1 MTEQQL
7 DPQGEAHEALGSV
20 ANDYGQRV
28 LSDPRMIG
36 NLVTDLLPDLPRER
50 SLLVT
55 GAEADI
61 AGELTQH
68 VQEQHLDP
76 NTAVQLVARSLVD
89 RRSLDPAASMWVT
102 SEYAQALGYPV
113 QSSQAPPP
121 PGPGGLNPP
130 PVVGPAPP
138 QTVTSYAPYAA
149 PNQPTNPPPADP
161 TFVPGGGGGYGG
173 TPGAGG
179 GYGGSQPPAGGGF
192 GGAPAGGGYGG
203 SQPPA
208 GGGGYGGPPPPAG
221 GGGYGGPPPPP
232 PAGYGGFS
240 NPSPAGGVGT
250 PTPTPMPWAAGGGGQ
265 PPKRRSNKGL
275 LYGGGAAAVVVI
287 LVVALLAGG
296 VFNSPK
302 VKPTPTP
309 TPTVHSASPK
319 PTPTPTNTG
328 TSTGLASLT
337 SLLPQDI
344 DDPATQCTQTTYKWT
359 MPGLVQALTCTD
371 PGLPGG
377 YVYAYQVKTYA
388 DYQTSFANYNKWWG
402 FGNSTPGSNCPPGNS
417 PNDEGTTGWHD
428 NFFPARDG
436 QVLECEWVGA
446 GSTPNEPAYTWTLP
460 TENAFI
466 VAQGA
471 ANSAFSVLDTW
482 WTKDSGPLSSP
493 TPAPASS

>member
-121 PGPGGLNPP
+121 GPGGLNPP

-149 PNQPTNPPPADP
+149 PNQPTNPPPADQ
-161 TFVPGGGGGYGG
+161 TFIPR
-173 TPGAGG
+173 GG
-179 GYGGSQPPAGGGF
+179 GYGGSQPPPGGGYGGVPAGGGGYGAPQPPP
-192 GGAPAGGGYGG
+192 GGGYGGVPAGGGYGG

-208 GGGGYGGPPPPAG
+208 GAGYGGPQPPAPGGYGG
-221 GGGYGGPPPPP
+221 
-232 PAGYGGFS
+232 F
-240 NPSPAGGVGT
+240 PSPAGGGVGT
-250 PTPTPMPWAAGGGGQ
+250 PTPTPPLWGPGGGGQ
-265 PPKRRSNKGL
+265 PPTRRRGNKGL

-302 VKPTPTP
+302 
-309 TPTVHSASPK
+309 PK
-319 PTPTPTNTG
+319 PTPTPTFSSHSASPKPSPTPTSTG
-328 TSTGLASLT
+328 TGLASLT

-344 DDPATQCTQTTYKWT
+344 ADPATQCKAQSPPFNWT

-371 PGLPGG
+371 PGLPSG
-377 YVYAYQVKTYA
+377 YVYAYQVKTAA
-388 DYQTSFANYNKWWG
+388 DYQTTWANYLKWWG
-402 FGNSTPGSNCPPGNS
+402 FDTSTASSNCPPGNS
-417 PNDEGTTGWHD
+417 TSAQGTTAWHD
-428 NFFPARDG
+428 NFFPDRAG
-436 QVLECEWVGA
+436 QVLDCEWVGT
-446 GSTPNEPAYTWTLP
+446 GSTLNEPAYTWTFP

-466 VAQGA
+466 VGQGA
-471 ANSAFSVLDTW
+471 ANSTFSALDTW
-482 WTKDSGPLSSP
+482 WTNNASPLSSP